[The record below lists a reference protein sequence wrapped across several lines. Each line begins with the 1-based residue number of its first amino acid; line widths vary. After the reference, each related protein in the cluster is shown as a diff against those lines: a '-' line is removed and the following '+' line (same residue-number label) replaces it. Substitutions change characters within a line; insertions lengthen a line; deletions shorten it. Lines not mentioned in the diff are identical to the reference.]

1 MPEHKKHGVKCNQKL
16 RIRFKLVGFSKSL
29 AQTNNVRT
37 SNKCQQLRFK
47 DFKKGGNKS
56 FNFVSLFKFWFQWQ
70 KQHLLSKRN
79 LKEKKTYTQGVTQLH
94 ERMPNSA
101 TLFSEP
107 RKWSNLMTVSVWG
120 RDRAYKRESDRPF
133 YNRCFYRGES
143 TLHWAVSHMRD
154 TRKLW
159 KQSWKC
165 MFTGKNASPPIRTTH
180 HWIFKAC
187 SKTQRGINT

>member
-1 MPEHKKHGVKCNQKL
+1 MTKTTSPLETESEGEEPYTL
-16 RIRFKLVGFSKSL
+16 R
-29 AQTNNVRT
+29 
-37 SNKCQQLRFK
+37 
-47 DFKKGGNKS
+47 
-56 FNFVSLFKFWFQWQ
+56 
-70 KQHLLSKRN
+70 
-79 LKEKKTYTQGVTQLH
+79 VTQLH

-107 RKWSNLMTVSVWG
+107 HKWSNLMTVSVWG

-154 TRKLW
+154 TQKLW

-165 MFTGKNASPPIRTTH
+165 MFTGKNASPPYRLPTIEYSRLVQKHRGVLTH
-180 HWIFKAC
+180 KKQSTVAKVC
-187 SKTQRGINT
+187 TKGKKETAEELS